1 MMIPI
6 MLLYFYSNKITTD
19 VLSEELGASNINQ
32 LVFFQNQVNTNIEL
46 VSSWPNLLIH
56 DPDILSFQDIFLEDG
71 YLNLDAINL
80 VKRIQTKLSIQES
93 SSNWDSSISIYSP
106 SLGRVVTERDA
117 QRYEASDLNKQIRP
131 GWQVEKV
138 TGDEG
143 ERFAFSWY
151 TVSPFSAERR
161 PETANTIIKVE
172 FDSTNIQDMLDRF
185 KSDGSGD
192 PFYFRKDM
200 GVIYN
205 RTANHEL
212 IDRLLR
218 DLEDG
223 QPEDSE
229 NRILEVNGNQY
240 MVSMVLS
247 EDTGWYLIDYMPL
260 SDIMQP
266 IEQSNRLFYV
276 SAGGL
281 LLLSFLAAYM
291 LYSQVQVPI
300 RQLVAGFNRLAAGDY
315 AVRMQRKG
323 SHEFS
328 FLADRF
334 NQMVEQIQL
343 LFEKVYMEK
352 IHVREARL
360 KQLQSQINP
369 HFFYNCFSFMTS
381 MAKLKK
387 HEAVIAMSHHLSRY
401 YRYTTRQERELVPLA
416 EEIEF
421 VTHYLKI
428 QNMRMPRLSYS
439 IDQPQR
445 MSRLSVPPLILQP
458 LVENAVIHGI
468 EQHAESGLIRITA
481 EFDQGCMMV
490 HVDDNGRGMSELDIF
505 ALEEKLHRPMD
516 ENMGCGVWNVYQRMR
531 LRFGESAGLAFTR
544 SAYGG
549 LRATLYWTDPESI
562 SASSKSQVFSTEV
575 NASEVRFFKTIELN
589 KARD

>member
-1 MMIPI
+1 MFKFNFYTKIVTLAVIMMIPI

-32 LVFFQNQVNTNIEL
+32 LVFFQSQVNTNIEL
-46 VSSWPNLLIH
+46 LSSWPNLLIH
-56 DPDILSFQDIFLEDG
+56 DPDILSFQDIFLEDQ
-71 YLNLDAINL
+71 YLDLDAINL

-117 QRYEASDLNKQIRP
+117 QRYETSGLREEVKP
-131 GWQVEKV
+131 GWKVERQEQD
-138 TGDEG
+138 GN
-143 ERFAFSWY
+143 ERFVFSWH
-151 TVSPFSAERR
+151 TVSPFSAVQH

-172 FDSTNIQDMLDRF
+172 FDSGSIQDMLDRF
-185 KSDGSGD
+185 KSDGRGD

-205 RTANHEL
+205 RTANQEL
-212 IDRLLR
+212 IGRLLR
-218 DLEDG
+218 GLGDG
-223 QPEDSE
+223 ELKNGE
-229 NRILEVNGNQY
+229 NRTLEVNGNKY

-247 EDTGWYLIDYMPL
+247 EATGWYLIDYTPL
-260 SDIMQP
+260 SAIMEP
-266 IEQSNRLFYV
+266 IDQSNRLFYV

-281 LLLSFLAAYM
+281 LLFSFLAAYM

-300 RQLVAGFNRLAAGDY
+300 GRLVAGFRRLAAGDY
-315 AVRMQRKG
+315 SVRMQRKG

-334 NQMVEQIQL
+334 NQMVEQIQQ

-401 YRYTTRQERELVPLA
+401 YRYTTRQERELVPLD

-421 VTHYLKI
+421 VTHYLEI

-439 IDQPQR
+439 IELSPQ
-445 MSRLSVPPLILQP
+445 MGRLSVPPLIIQP

-468 EQHAESGLIRITA
+468 EQNADNGLIHVTA
-481 EFDQGCMMV
+481 EFEQSCMKI
-490 HVDDNGRGMSELDIF
+490 HVDDNGKGMSEMDIF
-505 ALEEKLHRPMD
+505 TLEQKLRSPMD
-516 ENMGCGVWNVYQRMR
+516 EKMGCGVWNVYQRMR
-531 LRFGESAGLAFTR
+531 LRFGENAGLAFAR
-544 SAYGG
+544 SPYGG
-549 LRATLYWTDPESI
+549 LRATLYWTEPDSI
-562 SASSKSQVFSTEV
+562 NVLGEHRSDQYIAG
-575 NASEVRFFKTIELN
+575 
-589 KARD
+589 